1 MKTKLDKLL
10 YNIDPARTI
19 DQVSARVDK
28 AINSFRVQRHVI
40 KQWGEFQFVLARFFC
55 HLENF
60 ILHIRPPRALNP
72 NMDWSRCCRLII
84 KEFGAD
90 GQRAAFEMV
99 RTGAE
104 GGLYGVLRAVGRRMV
119 VIYAGNEI
127 SSRVNF
133 FWNNLSVN
141 EKLSVSK
148 EYLKKFG
155 HLLPRELTE
164 RGAIRIRA
172 NFTKV
177 LKEHPYLI
185 RRMRNVH

>member
-1 MKTKLDKLL
+1 M
-10 YNIDPARTI
+10 
-19 DQVSARVDK
+19 SARVDK
-28 AINSFRVQRHVI
+28 AINSFRVERHVI
-40 KQWGEFQFVLARFFC
+40 KQWGEFQSVFARFFC

-72 NMDWSRCCRLII
+72 NMDWGRCHKLIV

-104 GGLYGVLRAVGRRMV
+104 GGLYAVLKKVGRRMV
-119 VIYAGNEI
+119 VEYAGNEI
-127 SSRVNF
+127 SSKVRF
-133 FWNNLSVN
+133 FWNNLTLN
-141 EKLSVSK
+141 ERLSVPK

-164 RGAIRIRA
+164 GGAIRIRA
-172 NFTKV
+172 NFIKV
-177 LKEHPYLI
+177 LEEHPYLI
-185 RRMRNVH
+185 KRMRNVG

>member
-10 YNIDPARTI
+10 YSIDPARTL

-28 AINSFRVQRHVI
+28 AINSFRVERHVI
-40 KQWGEFQFVLARFFC
+40 KQWGEFQYVLARFFC

-72 NMDWSRCCRLII
+72 NMDGSRCHKLIV

-104 GGLYGVLRAVGRRMV
+104 GGLYAVLKKVGRRMV
-119 VIYAGNEI
+119 VEYAGNEI
-127 SSRVNF
+127 SSKVRF
-133 FWNNLSVN
+133 FWNNLTLN
-141 EKLSVSK
+141 ERLSVPK

-164 RGAIRIRA
+164 GGAIRIRA
-172 NFTKV
+172 NFIKV
-177 LKEHPYLI
+177 LEEHPYLI
-185 RRMRNVH
+185 KRMRNVG